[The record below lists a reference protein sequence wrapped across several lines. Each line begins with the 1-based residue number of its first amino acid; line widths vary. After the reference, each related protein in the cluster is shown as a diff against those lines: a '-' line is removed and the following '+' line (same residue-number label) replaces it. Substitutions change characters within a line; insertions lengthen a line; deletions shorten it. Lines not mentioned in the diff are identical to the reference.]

1 MSVSPPPGEPRRGTV
16 RTDQKKGEPFSFIS
30 EHPFVRRS
38 SDPQASLLPFR
49 TGFPI
54 FRGDINPQI
63 APAPLH
69 STQHMSMQADFRGS
83 TALVTGGTRGIGRA
97 LVDAFADAGANV
109 AFTYRSSSDTAAAL
123 VDALEEQGTET
134 LSLQGDVADLE
145 TAQAHVDAVLDR
157 WGTLD
162 VLVNNAGITR
172 DGLML
177 RMSEDDWDDVIGTN
191 LKGAFNFCKAAYMP
205 MMRQQSGSIVNIS
218 SVVGATGNA
227 GQTNYAA
234 SKAGIVGF
242 SKSLAKELGG
252 RNVTVNVVAP
262 GYVRTEMTDEL
273 DAETREAI
281 LDAVTL
287 DRLAKPDEIADAVL
301 FLASPAAAYITGH
314 VLHVNGGLSM

>member
-1 MSVSPPPGEPRRGTV
+1 
-16 RTDQKKGEPFSFIS
+16 
-30 EHPFVRRS
+30 
-38 SDPQASLLPFR
+38 
-49 TGFPI
+49 
-54 FRGDINPQI
+54 
-63 APAPLH
+63 
-69 STQHMSMQADFRGS
+69 MQTDFRGS

-123 VDALEEQGTET
+123 VDTLDEQGTEA

-177 RMSEDDWDDVIGTN
+177 RMTEDDWDDVIDTN

-205 MMRQQSGSIVNIS
+205 MMRRQSGSIVNIS

-262 GYVRTEMTDEL
+262 GYVQTDMTDEL

-281 LDAVTL
+281 LDAVPL
-287 DRLAKPDEIADAVL
+287 DRLAEPDEIADAVL

>member
-1 MSVSPPPGEPRRGTV
+1 
-16 RTDQKKGEPFSFIS
+16 
-30 EHPFVRRS
+30 
-38 SDPQASLLPFR
+38 
-49 TGFPI
+49 
-54 FRGDINPQI
+54 
-63 APAPLH
+63 
-69 STQHMSMQADFRGS
+69 MQADFRGS

-123 VDALEEQGTET
+123 VDALKEQGTEA

-172 DGLML
+172 DGLVL
-177 RMSEDDWDDVIGTN
+177 RMSEDDWDDVIDTN

-205 MMRQQSGSIVNIS
+205 MMRRQSGTIVNIS
-218 SVVGATGNA
+218 SVVGTTGNA

-262 GYVRTEMTDEL
+262 GYVQTDMTDEL
-273 DAETREAI
+273 DDETRETI
-281 LDAVTL
+281 LDVVPL
-287 DRLAKPDEIADAVL
+287 DRLAEPDEIADAVL
-301 FLASPAAAYITGH
+301 FLASPAATYITGH